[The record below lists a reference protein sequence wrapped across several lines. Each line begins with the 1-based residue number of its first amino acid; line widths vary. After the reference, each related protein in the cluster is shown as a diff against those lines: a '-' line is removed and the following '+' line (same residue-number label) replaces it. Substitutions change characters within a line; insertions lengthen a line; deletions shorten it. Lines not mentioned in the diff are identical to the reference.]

1 LSALVLDNSIVLAWC
16 MADER
21 HPLAEQ
27 AMELTLEQ
35 GAVVPGVWWYE
46 LRNALIVNERRGRL
60 SAEDTRATL
69 ADLDEMNIAA
79 DAQHDTPTVLGL
91 ARRHELSV
99 YDAAYLE
106 LALRRG
112 LPLASLDRRLS
123 QAATASGAS
132 WMTVE

>member
-1 LSALVLDNSIVLAWC
+1 MDLAL
-16 MADER
+16 EG
-21 HPLAEQ
+21 
-27 AMELTLEQ
+27 

-60 SAEDTRATL
+60 RAEDTRATL
-69 ADLDEMNIAA
+69 ADLDEMDIAV
-79 DAQHDTPTVLGL
+79 DARHDTPTVLGL

-106 LALRRG
+106 VALRRG
-112 LPLASLDRRLS
+112 LPLASLDVRLI

-132 WMTVE
+132 WMASD

>member
-1 LSALVLDNSIVLAWC
+1 MD
-16 MADER
+16 
-21 HPLAEQ
+21 
-27 AMELTLEQ
+27 LTLER

-79 DAQHDTPTVLGL
+79 DTQHHTPTVLDL

-106 LALRRG
+106 VALRRG
-112 LPLASLDRRLS
+112 LPLVSLDRRLS
-123 QAATASGAS
+123 KAATASGAS
-132 WMTVE
+132 SLAVR